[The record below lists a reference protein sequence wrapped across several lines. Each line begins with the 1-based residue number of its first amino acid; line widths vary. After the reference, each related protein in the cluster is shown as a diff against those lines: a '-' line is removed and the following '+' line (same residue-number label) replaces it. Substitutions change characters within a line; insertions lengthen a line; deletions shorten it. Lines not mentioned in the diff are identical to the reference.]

1 MVQEIWKDVIGWEN
15 YYQVSNTGYVRSKD
29 RYIRNYRSGLAL
41 TKGKL
46 LSLNK
51 TKGYLVATLFKDKIR
66 ERYPVHRL
74 VALHFLSNA
83 ENKPTVNHIN
93 TIKDDNRVENLEWAT
108 GKEQQLHAVKMG
120 LRDKTLGSNNNF
132 SKLND
137 KQVLEI
143 RELYS
148 TGNLFQ
154 REIAEI
160 YGIAEEHCH
169 RIINKK
175 SWKHI

>member
-1 MVQEIWKDVIGWEN
+1 MEIWKPIIGFIN
-15 YYQVSNTGYVRSKD
+15 YEVSNLGGVKRLDSYVRT
-29 RYIRNYRSGLAL
+29 NM
-41 TKGKL
+41 KGDLRFQKGRI
-46 LSLNK
+46 NK
-51 TKGYLVATLFKDKIR
+51 IATNTIGYKNARLWHEGVEHTFGVHVLVARNFIPNPD
-66 ERYPVHRL
+66 
-74 VALHFLSNA
+74 
-83 ENKPTVNHIN
+83 NKPDVNHKNGIR
-93 TIKDDNRVENLEWAT
+93 DDNRVENLEWAT